1 MYVCKQLSAPDA
13 NGLQT
18 CSVWTEQTSFA
29 ESYAITQQQAN
40 DLSAAVV
47 GFLVVFFIFR
57 HLRNAI

>member
-1 MYVCKQLSAPDA
+1 
-13 NGLQT
+13 LQT

>member
-1 MYVCKQLSAPDA
+1 MYVCTQLTAPDA

-18 CSVWTEQTSFA
+18 CSVWTEQTSFV

-40 DLSAAVV
+40 DLSMAVV
-47 GFLVVFFIFR
+47 GFLVVFFVFR

>member
-1 MYVCKQLSAPDA
+1 MYVCTQLTSPDA

-29 ESYAITQQQAN
+29 ESYAITRQQAN
-40 DLSAAVV
+40 DLSMSLV